1 MPAFPK
7 LGPFTGEMMMPGQ
20 RSRTFLG
27 RVTRRTGIAALAIL
41 PYLLVTMAGAFA
53 VAAVAKTSTGTI
65 NAKFNAVIQALKR
78 P

>member
-1 MPAFPK
+1 MPEPQHK
-7 LGPFTGEMMMPGQ
+7 
-20 RSRTFLG
+20 TFLG
-27 RVTRRTGIAALAIL
+27 RVTRRTGIAMLTIL

-78 P
+78 R